1 MIRHGKK
8 LAVFVALA
16 FSASMFA
23 GCGGGTGPDAAALA
37 AAPLPKSQARVKI
50 HRESNIMGMAVDV
63 RVMIDGKEVAGL
75 SNDETEVFNIPAG
88 THEIAVDHWSHPG
101 TSKLTLNAKPG
112 MVYDVT
118 VAVRGEA
125 AAAGMMFGIVGTVA
139 ESAANGDNGYW
150 SVRLA
155 KQAPAA

>member
-1 MIRHGKK
+1 MIRHGKSF
-8 LAVFVALA
+8 AVFIALA
-16 FSASMFA
+16 LTTSMLA
-23 GCGGGTGPDAAALA
+23 GCGGPELDTTALA

-63 RVMIDGKEVAGL
+63 RVIIDGKEVAGL
-75 SNDETEVFNIPAG
+75 GNDETKVFNIPAG
-88 THEIAVDHWSHPG
+88 AHQIAVDHWSHPG
-101 TSKLTLNAKPG
+101 TSRLALNAKPG
-112 MVYDVT
+112 MVYDVA

-150 SVRLA
+150 SVRLV
-155 KQAPAA
+155 KQAPAG

>member
-1 MIRHGKK
+1 MDHHGRA
-8 LAVFVALA
+8 LAVIAALA
-16 FSASMFA
+16 LFAPMLA
-23 GCGGGTGPDAAALA
+23 GCGGGPEVDSAALA

-75 SNDETEVFNIPAG
+75 GNDETKVFNIPAG
-88 THEIAVDHWSHPG
+88 AHQIAVDHWSHPG
-101 TSKLTLNAKPG
+101 TSKLDLNAKPG

-150 SVRLA
+150 SVRLV
-155 KQAPAA
+155 KQTPAA